1 VERVNLTL
9 RRGLAA
15 LQRRSWSTTQTQAHL
30 EVHFQWWRAYYH
42 FVRPHGS
49 LRARLAEPRARG
61 GKRLAQRYKKRT
73 PAMAV
78 EVTDHRWTL
87 VELLSFP
94 VVA

>member
-1 VERVNLTL
+1 MNLTL

-42 FVRPHGS
+42 FIRPHGS
-49 LRARLAEPRARG
+49 LRAPLVEPRGRT
-61 GKRLAQRYKKRT
+61 GKRIPQMYQKRT

-78 EVTDHRWTL
+78 GVTDHR
-87 VELLSFP
+87 
-94 VVA
+94 